1 VDHFV
6 RFPHE
11 CQVSTYFYHTHTTC
25 PANFIILDFITYL
38 VRSVRPEAPHYK
50 SLPNLQLI
58 CLLRSISLSTL
69 FWNTLSL
76 CPCSNVTDWKLHPHK
91 TPHNIIA
98 LNIVDFFIFLDIKW
112 QRQKTPVRMVNVI
125 PVLNIRYAEA
135 MLLCMPSEWTQY
147 EHIPVV
153 NLLFK
158 HE

>member
-1 VDHFV
+1 MDRFV

-11 CQVSTYFYHTHTTC
+11 CRVSTSFYHMHTTC

-50 SLPNLQLI
+50 SLPTLHLI
-58 CLLRSISLSTL
+58 CLLRSISFSTL

-76 CPCSNVTDWKLHPHK
+76 YLCSNVTDWELHPHK
-91 TPHNIIA
+91 TPYNIVA
-98 LNIVDFFIFLDIKW
+98 LNIVDFFMFLGIKW

-125 PVLNIRYAEA
+125 PVLNVRYAEA
-135 MLLCMPSEWTQY
+135 MLLRMPSEWTHY